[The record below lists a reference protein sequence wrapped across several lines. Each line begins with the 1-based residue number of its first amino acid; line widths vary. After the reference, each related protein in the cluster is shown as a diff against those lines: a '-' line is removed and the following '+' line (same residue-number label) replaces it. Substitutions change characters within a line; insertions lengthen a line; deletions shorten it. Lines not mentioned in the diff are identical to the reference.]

1 MGLIQRKVGVL
12 RIEGIYLLNISSS
25 EYPNLIFIVS
35 KLFRIQRQS
44 SLSTEDGKD
53 KELEERITKL
63 ENNLSNNDRNYFD
76 NDLIIARIEKLERDS
91 TFLVPKGIPTVS
103 LYSTSLITLITLT
116 VI

>member
-1 MGLIQRKVGVL
+1 MGLIQRKVGFL
-12 RIEGIYLLNISSS
+12 RIEGIYLLNLPIS
-25 EYPNLIFIVS
+25 EYHNLNFIVS

-63 ENNLSNNDRNYFD
+63 ENNLSNSDRNYFD

-103 LYSTSLITLITLT
+103 LYSTSLITLMTLT